1 MSTEN
6 KIIIGGAT
14 QPSTINTPGDIRE
27 RVATFEEIYNI
38 DNPAVGGTVWVEDE
52 QKEYR
57 IISLKSKIIGGMEIE
72 NGAVNEVVP
81 EAEII
86 SRSLN
91 LSGGSVADAIA
102 SDKEAVTTVAE
113 AIAQDGEAVNTV
125 VGAIAQDEEA
135 VNTLAGAISK
145 TRKVEGDTLYL

>member
-14 QPSTINTPGDIRE
+14 QPSTINTPSDIRD
-27 RVATFEEIYNI
+27 RVATFDKIFEI

-52 QKEYR
+52 EKEYR
-57 IISLKSKIIGGMEIE
+57 IISLKPKVIGGMEIE

-91 LSGGSVADAIA
+91 LTGSSVADAIA
-102 SDKEAVTTVAE
+102 
-113 AIAQDGEAVNTV
+113 QDEEAVNTV

>member
-27 RVATFEEIYNI
+27 RVKTFDEIYNI

-57 IISLKSKIIGGMEIE
+57 IISLKPKVIGGMEIE

-91 LSGGSVADAIA
+91 LTGSSVADALA
-102 SDKEAVTTVAE
+102 QDEEAVDTVVD
-113 AIAQDGEAVNTV
+113 AIAQN
-125 VGAIAQDEEA
+125 EEA

>member
-14 QPSTINTPGDIRE
+14 QPSTINTPSDIRD
-27 RVATFEEIYNI
+27 RVATFEKIFEI
-38 DNPAVGGTVWVEDE
+38 DNPSKGATVWVEDE
-52 QKEYR
+52 EKEYR
-57 IISLKSKIIGGMEIE
+57 IISLKPKVIGGMEIE